1 MKQILVVFVAL
12 ISSLLVRSQ
21 TVTHDGMVVNEN
33 LLDVNYFITLK
44 NLKDSITYSEVT
56 DVNNRFEFK
65 DIPVGTYQRCV
76 SWFEQMQCD
85 TILLDADLKDD
96 VIYIFKQN
104 IIDGVEINIIK
115 KRPLIQNK
123 YGTLVVNVE
132 DNPIMNTSSVFDAV
146 VKSPGVSYNLLNNS
160 FTLKGKSGVVIQ
172 LDGETILLSGS
183 EMIQYLKSI
192 PAQDVKNIEINTTPS
207 SKHDAGGGIG
217 GIINIVRKSN
227 KREGYFA
234 SVSLNATQGKYYRQ
248 NSNLKLQY
256 NKKKSQYMF
265 QYTNSFDT
273 DFEKAVSEKQFSN
286 VSSNQDTYAKVMGNT
301 NTLNFSYLQ
310 EFKRSKLLLSAIGSF
325 YSEDINQDT
334 NLFFTNKQS
343 SIVESMV
350 YSNQDSYNKLR
361 NANLNLKYE
370 IDFDK
375 SKLIFRS
382 YYLNYDINNSSSLVS
397 LSNVDNSVYLDNK
410 SSKMVDLF
418 VSQIDYSVVVD
429 SISSLE
435 VGVKGIFQDLQ
446 NTNNYYDLG
455 SGIPVFD
462 SQRSNDFEYSESILS
477 GYTEYKRKV
486 SKFDFVLGG
495 RVEYNPSEGHNV
507 KNNYT
512 LKRNQLYFFPF
523 LNVSYEHSENSFYYL
538 SYNKRIVRPSFSQL
552 MPFDYYLDSYTILSG
567 NPHLSP
573 HLAHGIDFQY
583 LLKQRYVFGINYTF
597 DKNQIFQTPV
607 LNNTSNTTV
616 LKPLNIKEGHSISL
630 FNNSNFTLFKKINL
644 NFNTVAFYN
653 KIRSIQ
659 DDVKVNSED
668 FSYQIT
674 LNGSYDFFKDYTFNL
689 VFDYISPYIQG
700 PYKTEE
706 IVNLSASVSKSFF
719 QDKLRVALIANDILG
734 TYKINNHLN
743 NDLQNVYVK
752 QLFDTRWIRLNLTY
766 SFDRG
771 LKKENIKQDGTVDD
785 IKQRVN

>member
-435 VGVKGIFQDLQ
+435 VGVKGIFQNLQ

-523 LNVSYEHSENSFYYL
+523 LNVSYEYSENSFYYL

-630 FNNSNFTLFKKINL
+630 FSNSNFTLFKKINL
-644 NFNTVAFYN
+644 NLNTVAFYN